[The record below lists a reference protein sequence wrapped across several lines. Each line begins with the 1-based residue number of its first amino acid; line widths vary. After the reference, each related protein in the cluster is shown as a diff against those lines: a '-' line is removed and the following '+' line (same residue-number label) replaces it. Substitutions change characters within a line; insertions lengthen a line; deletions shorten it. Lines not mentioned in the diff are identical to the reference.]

1 MPTDDGPDHDGPNLD
16 LDVPR
21 RLATHRDAAL
31 RVSSGAGPLVVI
43 VLGAHNP
50 GVESDKGLEYLGR
63 HLPSQGPTGRRS
75 TRRSARVSRA
85 RLRRGLVVVM
95 DGIESS

>member
-1 MPTDDGPDHDGPNLD
+1 MPTDDGPDDDGPNLD

-21 RLATHRDAAL
+21 RLATNREADL

-43 VLGAHNP
+43 ALGGHNP
-50 GVESDKGLEYLGR
+50 GVESDEGLEYLGR
-63 HLPSQGPTGRRS
+63 HLPSQSLTARGS
-75 TRRSARVSRA
+75 TRRSARVPHA
-85 RLRRGLVVVM
+85 GLRRGLVVLM